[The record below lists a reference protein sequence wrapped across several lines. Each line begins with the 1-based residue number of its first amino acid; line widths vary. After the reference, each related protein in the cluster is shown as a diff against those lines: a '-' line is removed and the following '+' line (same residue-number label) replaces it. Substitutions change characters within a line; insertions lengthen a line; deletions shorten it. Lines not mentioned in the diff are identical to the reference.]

1 MTLLEL
7 LIQMPRMN
15 FAITKGLNISLAAMP
30 IDSASS
36 TQWIN
41 EATSWSKYLLASTQI
56 ILADFAMG
64 PGSRSPRSKDKV
76 HRPET
81 EGEKTLCG
89 AQKMRKSGGFA

>member
-1 MTLLEL
+1 
-7 LIQMPRMN
+7 MPRME
-15 FAITKGLNISLAAMP
+15 FSITKGLNLSLAAMP

-41 EATSWSKYLLASTQI
+41 EATSWSKYLLASTQV

-64 PGSRSPRSKDKV
+64 PGTRSPSSKDKIR
-76 HRPET
+76 RPET